1 MRVCVCVTAYVCV
14 CMCVCVCVCVWV
26 GGWVGGWV
34 KKKES
39 DYLLTADEDFLSKA
53 PVLNC
58 SVYFLV

>member
-1 MRVCVCVTAYVCV
+1 M
-14 CMCVCVCVCVWV
+14 
-26 GGWVGGWV
+26 GGWV